1 MTPSYI
7 GRFAPSPT
15 GQLHLGSVYTAFASF
30 LEARACG
37 GLWKLRF
44 DDLDT
49 PRNVKGADSAILHT
63 LEALGF
69 HWDGQVDYQ
78 HVHIREYEEILADLI
93 AQNKVYR
100 CVCSR
105 KNLSQVYAQTC
116 RDAII
121 SPDTPHSLRLLV
133 EKQDLSFTD
142 KLQGHII
149 QNVATHYGD
158 YILKRKDA
166 IIAYQFAVVVDDT
179 RQQITDV
186 VRGIDLLNETPKQL
200 YLGHCLN
207 LSTPNYCHV
216 PVLVDKSG
224 KKLSK
229 TTFAGAVNIHAPSEV
244 LLQLLIWLKQNP
256 PLELAHAPVDS
267 VLAWA
272 IAHWNGEKLKGI
284 STIVI

>member
-15 GQLHLGSVYTAFASF
+15 GQLHLGSVYTALASF

-44 DDLDT
+44 DDLDI

-63 LEALGF
+63 LEALGL

-78 HVHIREYEEILADLI
+78 RLHISEYEEIFADLI

-116 RDAII
+116 RHAII

-149 QNVATHYGD
+149 QNVAMHYGD

-229 TTFAGAVNIHAPSEV
+229 TTFAGAVTIHAPSEV
-244 LLQLLIWLKQNP
+244 LFQLLIWLKQNP
-256 PLELAHAPVDS
+256 PLELARAPVDD